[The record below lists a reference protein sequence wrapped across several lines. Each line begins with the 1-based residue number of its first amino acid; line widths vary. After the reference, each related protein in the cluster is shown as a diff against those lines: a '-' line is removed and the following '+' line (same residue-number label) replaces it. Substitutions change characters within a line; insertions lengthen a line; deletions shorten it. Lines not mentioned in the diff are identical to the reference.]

1 MKNHLLCICVFLFG
15 PKKSQPEFR
24 VPFGL
29 RKNRFLLV
37 TLLVEYGRETKSH
50 RNQQSNIIGSHTVSD
65 TKYLFSQREKRRF
78 APSGSSSATEDLEF
92 LR

>member
-1 MKNHLLCICVFLFG
+1 MKHRLLCICVFLFG
-15 PKKSQPEFR
+15 PKKSQPEYR

-29 RKNRFLLV
+29 RKKRFLLV
-37 TLLVEYGRETKSH
+37 TLLVENGRETKSH

-78 APSGSSSATEDLEF
+78 SPSESSPAMEEFEF